1 MKNLTIYYH
10 SREGKGEGKEE
21 FLNLSLVFE
30 LVIPSIVEFFNFIN
44 LTKRGPRKRKM
55 LRKAESTRIP

>member
-1 MKNLTIYYH
+1 MIRGLNVKNLTIYYH

-30 LVIPSIVEFFNFIN
+30 LVIPSIVEFFNI
-44 LTKRGPRKRKM
+44 LSISQRVDQEKERC
-55 LRKAESTRIP
+55 